1 MSLVIPSIFQVTDSE
16 IQTIDANDI
25 KERIDE
31 TTYALFRQAVDDIKV
46 IRLQFLTLCA
56 TSFGK
61 DSTVVLLAA
70 LQAHRELISEGRIAK
85 DAPFIVSHIDT
96 GVENHLI
103 SMVASYEMERLRA
116 FCEMKSINLDL
127 RVRKPDLARSWS
139 SLFLSGL
146 KIISGPKLNS
156 DCSVILKVDNAR
168 VLEKQIEKE
177 YGKENLVTLLGVRLD
192 ESVARKQK
200 MKRSGSD
207 IRDVKSLLDVGDDE
221 RVFAP
226 IKSMS
231 DSHIWTIIRAAGT
244 SPIEKNSYYTYP
256 SYGEHHRILYQVYKD
271 SKGGACPTSSK
282 SIKGGNESPG
292 GCGASARTGCA
303 LCCKVK
309 IDASATA
316 QGLKPRHSVISGNIV
331 KVRDYIITISQR
343 LENRTF
349 HSRAIHHPTGAIA
362 LQPNVLN
369 AQTLDKL
376 IWLLTQVTFDEQL
389 RADQFASLVSK
400 GKEME
405 DPGYRDI
412 LTDSD
417 MDLEDRMEMAAMYKR
432 YAVKPLLKPM
442 SLDIAVYLSAIHARD
457 GIRLPPYR
465 AIAIW
470 DKVSKGER
478 IPYPNVDPNLAI
490 EDEIPDA
497 VMALPDKSI
506 SIDDYYSYSML
517 DDEYESSCHF
527 DIKDNATSIKVEDAR
542 VILPETEREPLEA
555 LSSSGTVCIRHLHQV
570 SSVKVLKESE
580 SKKRNIRHRGSRRS
594 IKRVS
599 RAGGKVRVL
608 ERGRTSVDSP
618 SFGPRSCTSDL
629 SQRFTTSVP
638 VYSTTQ
644 AYRHVID
651 VDTDNE
657 LASSYSV
664 NIENLMNWNDYDG
677 ATRAIDMHDEFVERK
692 RKNGESIYF
701 YGGIHPFLD
710 FHRWGVITLT
720 QAAKTHSERILQ
732 RTAYFQAI
740 GLFTLD
746 ENQIVTLSSQTRSNL
761 ELKLNEIRDKS
772 LSDNLSLR
780 IDSIM
785 PMTEFRAFFARQ
797 LLGLRLKRSQD
808 RVETR
813 QLCSLCSEDP
823 VAYLVGRID
832 ALWSEFKVEYEKAL
846 KHYRYSLILVK
857 GKMVGFD
864 GTDYRAR
871 MRLNAGLLRYME
883 SFFNSCDYLRLLK
896 LLPRHLKQL
905 VCQDI
910 VGMTTIQNAAMKVV
924 DDMNKLRAGTNLCAP
939 FGMYQMLMEFK
950 GIKGDHV
957 LLCRL
962 TPKTLTNN
970 LKKSVFKSKIAF
982 N

>member
-1 MSLVIPSIFQVTDSE
+1 MPISIPLIFNVTDTE
-16 IQTIDANDI
+16 VQTVSAKDI
-25 KERIDE
+25 KESIDQSAH
-31 TTYALFRQAVDDIKV
+31 TLFRQAVDDIKI
-46 IRLQFLTLCA
+46 IRRQFLTLCA

-70 LQAHRELISEGRIAK
+70 LQAHRELISEGCISN

-103 SMVASYEMERLRA
+103 SMVASYEMERLRT
-116 FCEMKSINLDL
+116 FCEMESINLDL

-156 DCSVILKVDNAR
+156 DCSVILKVDNAK
-168 VLEKQIEKE
+168 VLEKQIENY

-207 IRDVKSLLDVGDDE
+207 TRDAQSILDVDGDE

-231 DSHIWTIIRAAGT
+231 DSHIWTIIRSAGS
-244 SPIEKNSYYTYP
+244 SPIDAKAPYRYP
-256 SYGEHHRILYQVYKD
+256 SYGEHHRILHQVYKD

-309 IDASATA
+309 IDASAAA
-316 QGLKPRHSVISGNIV
+316 QASKPRHSVISGNIV

-369 AQTLDKL
+369 AETLDKL

-389 RADQFASLVSK
+389 RAARFATLVSQ

-405 DPGYRDI
+405 DPGYLDI
-412 LTDSD
+412 LTDSE

-465 AIAIW
+465 AVAIW

-478 IPYPNVDPNLAI
+478 IPYPNVDPSIAV

-497 VMALPDKSI
+497 VMVVPDNSI

-517 DDEYESSCHF
+517 DDEYESNCHF
-527 DIKDNATSIKVEDAR
+527 DLKDTATSIKVADAR
-542 VILPETEREPLEA
+542 VILPESERTQLDSLAP
-555 LSSSGTVCIRHLHQV
+555 SDVVSIRHLHPV
-570 SSVKVLKESE
+570 SSVKVLKEFE
-580 SKKRNIRHRGSRRS
+580 SKKVNIRHRGSRRS

-599 RAGGKVRVL
+599 RAGGKIRVL

-618 SFGPRSCTSDL
+618 SFGPRSCSTDL
-629 SQRFTTSVP
+629 SLRVATTIP
-638 VYSTTQ
+638 VYGT
-644 AYRHVID
+644 AHNYRHVLD

-664 NIENLMNWNDYDG
+664 SLEHLMNWNDYDG
-677 ATRAIDMHDEFVERK
+677 ASRALEMHDEFVKRK
-692 RKNGESIYF
+692 RKNDESIYF

-710 FHRWGVITLT
+710 FHRWGVIELT
-720 QAAKTHSERILQ
+720 RAAKMHSERILQ

-740 GLFTLD
+740 GLFMLD
-746 ENQIVTLSSQTRSNL
+746 EDHIVALSYLRGNNL
-761 ELKLNEIRDKS
+761 NLKLNELRDKS
-772 LSDNLSLR
+772 LSDNLLLR
-780 IDSIM
+780 IHSIM
-785 PMTEFRAFFARQ
+785 PMTEFRTYFAQRLLDLRCKRNEDRQ
-797 LLGLRLKRSQD
+797 
-808 RVETR
+808 ETR
-813 QLCSLCSEDP
+813 ELVRLCNEDP
-823 VAYLVGRID
+823 VAYLVGRIE
-832 ALWSEFKVEYEKAL
+832 ALWSNFKVQYQSAL
-846 KHYRYSLILVK
+846 KHYRFSLILVK
-857 GKMVGFD
+857 GGMVGFD
-864 GTDYRAR
+864 GVDYRSR
-871 MRLNAGLLRYME
+871 SQLNAGLLRYME
-883 SFFNSCDYLRLLK
+883 SFFDSTDYLRLLK
-896 LLPRHLKQL
+896 LLPRHLKKL
-905 VCQDI
+905 VSQDI
-910 VGMTTIQNAAMKVV
+910 VAMTTVRNAALKVL
-924 DDMNKLRAGTNLCAP
+924 DEMNIMRVKVNSIEP

-950 GIKGDHV
+950 QIEGDH
-957 LLCRL
+957 LLVSPL
-962 TPKTLTNN
+962 TPKLPTNQLN
-970 LKKSVFKSKIAF
+970 KSVFSSNIAF
-982 N
+982 H